1 MKRFVL
7 PILAFTVAAA
17 VILFL
22 FWMGGVDIFERGVNT
37 GLAWFLA
44 VALGGAAGAGIAGA
58 MADE

>member
-37 GLAWFLA
+37 GLVWY
-44 VALGGAAGAGIAGA
+44 VAIMLGGFAGGGTIGV
-58 MADE
+58 MAE